1 MVFSMTGFGSAE
13 VITDQWSVKVEV
25 KSVNHRYL
33 DIQIR
38 LPRQYQLLEESLRQ
52 LISVGVQRGRVE
64 IYVKIE
70 ELSQQ
75 DRMVKIDRGVLAGL
89 YKQWH
94 ELQQEMELP
103 DLTFDH
109 IFQIPD
115 LVRIADPEIDWDI
128 LTAVTKEA
136 VTNALEQLN
145 AMRTIEGQKLAQDL
159 VVKMDRIAQLVV
171 EIESQAPQV
180 VDNYRSRLQERLD
193 ELLSGT
199 SLPVER
205 FEAEVALFADRCS
218 IDEELVRLNSHIGQ
232 FLETL
237 KQRGPIGR
245 KLDFLIQEMNR
256 EVNTIGSKANDL
268 HITKAVVELK
278 SELEKV
284 REQVQNLE

>member
-13 VITDQWSVKVEV
+13 VNTERWAAKVEI

-38 LPRQYQLLEESLRQ
+38 LPRQYQMLEETIRQ
-52 LISVGVQRGRVE
+52 LISVGIQRGRVE

-75 DRMVKIDRGVLAGL
+75 DRMVKIDKGILAGL
-89 YKQWH
+89 SKQWQ
-94 ELQQEMELP
+94 ELQREMDLP

-115 LVRIADPEIDWDI
+115 LIQIADPEIEWDI
-128 LTAVTKEA
+128 LAAVVKEA
-136 VTNALEQLN
+136 VTNALAQLN
-145 AMRTIEGQKLAQDL
+145 AMRTIEGQRLAQDL
-159 VVKMDRIAQLVV
+159 AEKMDRIAQLAE
-171 EIESQAPQV
+171 EIENRAPQV
-180 VDNYRSRLQERLD
+180 VINYRARLQERLD

-199 SLPVER
+199 SLPIER

-218 IDEELVRLNSHIGQ
+218 IDEELVRLSSHIEQ
-232 FLETL
+232 FMETL
-237 KQRGPIGR
+237 KQRGPVGR

-256 EVNTIGSKANDL
+256 EINTIGSKANDL

>member
-13 VITDQWSVKVEV
+13 VTTDQWAVKVEIR
-25 KSVNHRYL
+25 SVNHRYL

-38 LPRQYQLLEESLRQ
+38 LPRQYQLLEETLRR
-52 LISVGVQRGRVE
+52 LVAVGIQRGRVE
-64 IYVKIE
+64 VYLRIE
-70 ELSQQ
+70 ELGQQ
-75 DRMVKIDRGVLAGL
+75 DRIVKIDKGILAGL
-89 YKQWH
+89 YKQWQ
-94 ELQQEMELP
+94 ELQQEMRLP

-109 IFQIPD
+109 VFQIPD
-115 LVRIADPEIDWDI
+115 LIEITDPVIDWDL

-145 AMRTIEGQKLAQDL
+145 AMRTIEGQRLAQDL
-159 VVKMDRIAQLVV
+159 VAKMDRIAQLVE
-171 EIESQAPQV
+171 EIESHAPQV
-180 VDNYRSRLQERLD
+180 VANYRTRLKERLD
-193 ELLSGT
+193 ELLAGT
-199 SLPVER
+199 SLSPER

-218 IDEELVRLNSHIGQ
+218 IDEEWVRMRSHIEQ

-237 KQRGPIGR
+237 KQRTPIGR

-256 EVNTIGSKANDL
+256 ETNTIGSKASDI

-278 SELEKV
+278 SELEKA